1 MRTARPAFFW
11 AVVAAAYSAPT
22 AHSFSGV
29 GLSSAVSA
37 FVSPLHQQ
45 RAAGAADAGG
55 AAGAVRMSAVVEPGS
70 FGGNYMPTFG
80 GFAGGSTA
88 APSVAAAPSAYS
100 VNSPLVDR
108 IAPAP
113 LEQQQEG
120 GEKKPAGRL
129 AHPPASTHSRTTVGK
144 SHGLLDPKLIG
155 AIRDKVGADDPVL
168 SAFFSDFMNE
178 GPLAS
183 MHHLGTPGV
192 ASRLSALMGEVVT
205 RRQPSSQQGVPQPG
219 WCRRS
224 RFSSL

>member
-108 IAPAP
+108 IAPAMFVWRDELVVRTQGP
-113 LEQQQEG
+113 VAMFAPEG
-120 GEKKPAGRL
+120 FARTIGKFEGRL
-129 AHPPASTHSRTTVGK
+129 
-144 SHGLLDPKLIG
+144 
-155 AIRDKVGADDPVL
+155 IRV
-168 SAFFSDFMNE
+168 
-178 GPLAS
+178 
-183 MHHLGTPGV
+183 
-192 ASRLSALMGEVVT
+192 RL
-205 RRQPSSQQGVPQPG
+205 
-219 WCRRS
+219 
-224 RFSSL
+224 